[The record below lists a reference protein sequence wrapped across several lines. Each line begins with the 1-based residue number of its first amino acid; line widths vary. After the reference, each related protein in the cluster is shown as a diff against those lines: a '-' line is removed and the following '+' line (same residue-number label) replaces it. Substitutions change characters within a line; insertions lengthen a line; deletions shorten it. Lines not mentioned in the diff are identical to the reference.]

1 MTLFV
6 VMESLIMGFFT
17 FRWCFLQVRAA
28 GLSSPALRHTQ
39 GNVQTTV
46 ECATDIAGKHLFDR
60 A

>member
-1 MTLFV
+1 MGLLYVWMALFA
-6 VMESLIMGFFT
+6 GT
-17 FRWCFLQVRAA
+17 CG

-46 ECATDIAGKHLFDR
+46 ESGIGIAGKHLFDR

>member
-1 MTLFV
+1 MTLCSYGV
-6 VMESLIMGFFT
+6 SDMGLLT
-17 FRWCFLQVRAA
+17 FRWCFLKARAA

-46 ECATDIAGKHLFDR
+46 ESGIGIAGKHLFDR